1 MWESILSVGTRPSPG
16 CDAICLIYSFCLAEA
31 GQSLR
36 ARVFPRVRNAV
47 ALSTEIYCSPGDKE
61 PFVSYEQSHC
71 PLFAPLHPPRTFH
84 SSLRSVS
91 TTQKVDSQSPGAP
104 RLALRDVFANCRG
117 TRIWL
122 KGKGEE
128 RPSTTTPPP
137 DPELCAPM
145 LHPLVPQS
153 PLRCRDMRGVTAF
166 IHLPQLGVL
175 RAPCA
180 GAD

>member
-16 CDAICLIYSFCLAEA
+16 CDAICLIYCFCLAEA

-71 PLFAPLHPPRTFH
+71 PLFAPHPPWTFH

-104 RLALRDVFANCRG
+104 RLALRDVFSNCRG
-117 TRIWL
+117 TQIWL

-128 RPSTTTPPP
+128 RKTPPP
-137 DPELCAPM
+137 TRT
-145 LHPLVPQS
+145 
-153 PLRCRDMRGVTAF
+153 LRFDAASSCFPVSSAMSGHAGSDSIYPSASAGGFAGPVRGS
-166 IHLPQLGVL
+166 
-175 RAPCA
+175 
-180 GAD
+180 